1 MTWIDMLM
9 MTISVGAS
17 TALIVI
23 IVIFLF
29 LYHKHVLNPLMEQSK
44 TQVKND
50 HTKDQP

>member
-9 MTISVGAS
+9 MTMSVGAS
-17 TALIVI
+17 TALIIII
-23 IVIFLF
+23 IVFLF

-50 HTKDQP
+50 HTKNQP

>member
-9 MTISVGAS
+9 MTMSVGAS

-29 LYHKHVLNPLMEQSK
+29 LYHKHVLKPLMEQSK
-44 TQVKND
+44 TQVKNA